1 LTWQDALVCL
11 AILLLVRPLAG
22 MLAMAGSPHPPR
34 ERWLLAFLG
43 IRGIGSM
50 YYVAYGINHG
60 DFGDSERLWAAV
72 GFLVLASIVIHGLS
86 SDALLRRLAR
96 RRTQEESAS

>member
-1 LTWQDALVCL
+1 LTWHDVLVCL

-22 MLAMAGSPHPPR
+22 MLAMAGSPHPTR
-34 ERWLLAFLG
+34 ERWLLSFLG

-60 DFGDSERLWAAV
+60 RFGDSERLWAAV
-72 GFLVLASIVIHGLS
+72 GFLVLASIVVHGLS
-86 SDALLRRLAR
+86 SDALLRRLAGR
-96 RRTQEESAS
+96 RAQEDPA